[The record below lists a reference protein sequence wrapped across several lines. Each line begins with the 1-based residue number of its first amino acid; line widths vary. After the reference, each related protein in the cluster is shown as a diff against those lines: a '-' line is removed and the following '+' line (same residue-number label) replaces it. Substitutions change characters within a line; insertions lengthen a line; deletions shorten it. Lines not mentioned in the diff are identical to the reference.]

1 VAKLDIAPAGL
12 PSALAE
18 AIDDVC
24 REMER
29 YHARWER
36 RQRLTRCVN
45 AADELIGDLQDLALA
60 GRPVPAAWQ
69 ARLDR
74 FLGQLPPEVRLE
86 LHVPA
91 EPVGLLDRVVE
102 IEERLFRLKLGE
114 WALVFRAGRSEPA

>member
-1 VAKLDIAPAGL
+1 VAKLDIPPIGL

-18 AIDDVC
+18 AVDEVC

-45 AADELIGDLQDLALA
+45 AADELIRELQDLLLA
-60 GRPVPAAWQ
+60 GRQVPASWQ

-74 FLGQLPPEVRLE
+74 FLGQLPPDVRLE
-86 LHVPA
+86 LRAPA
-91 EPVGLLDRVVE
+91 EPLVLLDRVVE
-102 IEERLFRLKLGE
+102 VEERLFRLKLGE
-114 WALVFRAGRSEPA
+114 WALVFQGERAERA